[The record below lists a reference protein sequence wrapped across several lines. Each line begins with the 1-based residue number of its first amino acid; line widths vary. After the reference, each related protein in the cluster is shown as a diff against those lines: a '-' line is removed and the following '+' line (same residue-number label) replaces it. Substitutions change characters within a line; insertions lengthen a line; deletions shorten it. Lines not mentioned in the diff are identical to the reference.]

1 MAEIRRLRYFVA
13 VAERLSFSRAAL
25 DLHIS
30 QPALSEAVR
39 KVEVELGVELLERSS
54 RGVALTGAGETLL
67 HEAREV
73 LARLDD
79 AVLRTREAARG
90 RAGRPCA
97 GGPPGALD
105 PRPRRRADHV
115 DAARPAV
122 LGRLVGGQ
130 PAPRRLRAPV
140 GPGERQRRGDA
151 RAGGR
156 GHRLLHRDAV
166 DDRVLQ

>member
-73 LARLDD
+73 LARLDE

-90 RAGRPCA
+90 RAGRLRVGFEAA
-97 GGPPGALD
+97 GAGLLST
-105 PRPRRRADHV
+105 R
-115 DAARPAV
+115 
-122 LGRLVGGQ
+122 
-130 PAPRRLRAPV
+130 
-140 GPGERQRRGDA
+140 A
-151 RAGGR
+151 RARFTRRFPHVRVEPKRFEWGGE
-156 GHRLLHRDAV
+156 G
-166 DDRVLQ
+166 